1 MVMQDLKLGGAKQL
15 VHEFAPLN
23 NPMSEQAYYYLYFTD
38 EETRIQKG
46 EGPDQ
51 IAGGE
56 PVL

>member
-1 MVMQDLKLGGAKQL
+1 MQGTPKLGWC
-15 VHEFAPLN
+15 
-23 NPMSEQAYYYLYFTD
+23 QALYVNLLLSTTLCQSRQYYYPYFTD
-38 EETRIQKG
+38 EETRLQKG

>member
-1 MVMQDLKLGGAKQL
+1 MQGTPKLGWC
-15 VHEFAPLN
+15 
-23 NPMSEQAYYYLYFTD
+23 QALYMNLLLSTTLCQSRQYCYPYFTD

-56 PVL
+56 SVL

>member
-1 MVMQDLKLGGAKQL
+1 MQGTPKLGWC
-15 VHEFAPLN
+15 
-23 NPMSEQAYYYLYFTD
+23 QALYMNLLLSTTLCQSRQYYYPYFT
-38 EETRIQKG
+38 EETRLQKG